1 MMEVL
6 IGVAGCVATVM
17 VIAGM
22 ILITPKGTESAPARP
37 AANGAGPAIADGTVA
52 GGDRSAPRGGE
63 VLAGSGRPDAGT
75 RSRDGSPRV

>member
-1 MMEVL
+1 MIEVL

-37 AANGAGPAIADGTVA
+37 AANGVSPPIAEAAAIS
-52 GGDRSAPRGGE
+52 GDRSAPPVG
-63 VLAGSGRPDAGT
+63 
-75 RSRDGSPRV
+75 

>member
-6 IGVAGCVATVM
+6 IGVAGCLATVM

-37 AANGAGPAIADGTVA
+37 AANGARPPSAEATVSS
-52 GGDRSAPRGGE
+52 GDRSAPPVG
-63 VLAGSGRPDAGT
+63 
-75 RSRDGSPRV
+75 